1 MTKKERKKLNRV
13 KTKRKMKNMISK
25 KFNMNMIY
33 NSSPHMLHENKY
45 VPMNCVLCGVKM
57 NTIHDTHNPFPI
69 TEKCFPKDTH
79 ETGNPNRCC
88 SACNLEKVIPA
99 RLGAIGKSWFP
110 TIGIKKDGTITTLE
124 GVA

>member
-13 KTKRKMKNMISK
+13 KANRKMKNMSK

-33 NSSPHMLHENKY
+33 NSSPNMLHENKY
-45 VPMNCVLCGVKM
+45 VPMNCVLCGNKM
-57 NTIHDTHNPFPI
+57 NTIHDTHNPYPI

-88 SACNLEKVIPA
+88 SACNSAKVIPA
-99 RLGAIGKSWFP
+99 RFSSLGVNVPASAILNEYL
-110 TIGIKKDGTITTLE
+110 DTTKEVWL
-124 GVA
+124 